1 MKTNTTVENL
11 RAEHARLDA
20 IIREE
25 ESHIWKN
32 LIRIEEL
39 KREKLRKKMR
49 YCATLCRINK
59 ISFSLTASPVS
70 SGKPLI
76 S

>member
-1 MKTNTTVENL
+1 METNTTVENL
-11 RAEHARLDA
+11 RAEHACLDA

-39 KREKLRKKMR
+39 KREKLRKKDEILR
-49 YCATLCRINK
+49 H
-59 ISFSLTASPVS
+59 SLQNQ
-70 SGKPLI
+70 
-76 S
+76 

>member
-1 MKTNTTVENL
+1 METNTTVENL
-11 RAEHARLDA
+11 RAEHTRLDA

-39 KREKLRKKMR
+39 KREKLRKKDEILR
-49 YCATLCRINK
+49 H
-59 ISFSLTASPVS
+59 SLQNQ
-70 SGKPLI
+70 
-76 S
+76 

>member
-1 MKTNTTVENL
+1 METNTTVENL
-11 RAEHARLDA
+11 RAEHAHLDA

-39 KREKLRKKMR
+39 KREKLRKKDEILR
-49 YCATLCRINK
+49 H
-59 ISFSLTASPVS
+59 SLQNQ
-70 SGKPLI
+70 
-76 S
+76 

>member
-11 RAEHARLDA
+11 RAEHAPLDA

-39 KREKLRKKMR
+39 KREKLRKKDEILR
-49 YCATLCRINK
+49 H
-59 ISFSLTASPVS
+59 SLQNQ
-70 SGKPLI
+70 
-76 S
+76 

>member
-1 MKTNTTVENL
+1 METNATVENL

-39 KREKLRKKMR
+39 KREKLRKKDEILR
-49 YCATLCRINK
+49 H
-59 ISFSLTASPVS
+59 SLQNQ
-70 SGKPLI
+70 
-76 S
+76 